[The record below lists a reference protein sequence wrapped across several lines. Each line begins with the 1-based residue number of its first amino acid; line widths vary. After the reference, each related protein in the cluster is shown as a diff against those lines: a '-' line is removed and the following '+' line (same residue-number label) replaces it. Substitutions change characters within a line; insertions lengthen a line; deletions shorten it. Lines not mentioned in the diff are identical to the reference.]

1 MLAKRW
7 FLLAIGVQL
16 LILFSLIG
24 VHSFTQMTGEPVM
37 LKTAPR
43 DPWDPF
49 RGEYVVLSYEIS
61 RLEVGTIPM
70 EGEPYVRGQRVWVTL
85 AEGNPY
91 WTAVAVSD
99 RRPQTTAGQLA
110 VRGTVEWMSEGW
122 GPVPGEPI
130 DRPNPERPGDEK
142 PVEWR
147 ERMPGEL
154 FLRYGIEQFYVPEGE
169 GPGLERPEAE
179 LTVEAL
185 VDRFGR
191 IALRKVF
198 VDGKE
203 IRWQ

>member
-1 MLAKRW
+1 MFAKRW

-85 AEGNPY
+85 QEGNPY

-99 RRPQTTAGQLA
+99 RRPQIIAGQRA
-110 VRGTVEWMSEGW
+110 VRGTVEWMHEGW
-122 GPVPGEPI
+122 GPEPAEPT
-130 DRPNPERPGDEK
+130 DGSDPERP
-142 PVEWR
+142 R
-147 ERMPGEL
+147 ESPQEMPGEL
-154 FLRYGIEQFYVPEGE
+154 FLRYGIEQFYVPQGE
-169 GPGLERPEAE
+169 GPDLERAQAE
-179 LTVEAL
+179 MTVEAL

-191 IALRKVF
+191 IALRKVY